1 MRPVFQLL
9 LCILFACLFAGLAGC
24 VVWPHHVLTAPRI
37 SGTVIRAGQPV
48 AGVHVRLADVLTA
61 GGTLAPTAIRQDA
74 VTDAQGHFVIGP
86 IRRFAWTGQVP
97 VLGVAERTF
106 PWGLQLS
113 ADGRA
118 WQPGWLQDPTLFSYV
133 MKTTLVA
140 RCDLGAASRSS
151 VIAGDASLVG
161 NGSCTLA
168 APESKQ

>member
-1 MRPVFQLL
+1 MRPFFRRLPYALL
-9 LCILFACLFAGLAGC
+9 ACLFTCLSGC
-24 VVWPHHVLTAPRI
+24 VVWPHHYLTAPRI
-37 SGTVIRAGQPV
+37 SGTVTRNGQPV
-48 AGVHVRLADVLTA
+48 AGVHVRLADVMTA
-61 GGTLAPTAIRQDA
+61 GGVMAPTAIRQDA
-74 VTDAQGHFVIGP
+74 VTDAQGHFAIGP
-86 IRRFAWTGQVP
+86 IRRFAWTGPVP
-97 VLGVAERTF
+97 VLGVAERAF

-118 WQPGWLQDPTLFSYV
+118 WQPGWLQDPTLIGYV
-133 MKTTLVA
+133 VKVTLVA

>member
-1 MRPVFQLL
+1 MTRVFRLL
-9 LCILFACLFAGLAGC
+9 LCALFAGVSGC
-24 VVWPHHVLTAPRI
+24 VVWPHHILTAPRI
-37 SGTVIRAGQPV
+37 SGTVTRAGQPV
-48 AGVHVRLADVLTA
+48 AGVHVQLADVLTA
-61 GGTLAPTAIRQDA
+61 GGAVAPTAIRRDT
-74 VTDAQGHFVIGP
+74 VTDAQGHFAIGP

-97 VLGVAERTF
+97 VLGVEQRTF

-113 ADGRA
+113 ADGRL
-118 WQPGWLQDPTLFSYV
+118 WQPGWLQDPTLFGHV
-133 MKTTLVA
+133 MNVTLVA